1 MKNVPNWCIIEG
13 AKHVVA
19 RLRESP
25 KKPKCS
31 TRERE
36 GEMPVDTIAMLYL
49 FLRKAITTL
58 CFFYAILTVL
68 EILAGRKRDK
78 KSCTIAIFLCDAI
91 FGMGLALLFLCQ
103 YFQMP
108 IDMSIFLLLIA
119 SAMGALMNYEA
130 YKVIKQVED
139 DQKK

>member
-1 MKNVPNWCIIEG
+1 M
-13 AKHVVA
+13 
-19 RLRESP
+19 L
-25 KKPKCS
+25 
-31 TRERE
+31 
-36 GEMPVDTIAMLYL
+36 VDTIAMLYF
-49 FLRKAITTL
+49 FLRKSVIVL
-58 CFFYAILTVL
+58 CYFYATFILL
-68 EILAGRKRDK
+68 ERITERKRDK

>member
-1 MKNVPNWCIIEG
+1 
-13 AKHVVA
+13 
-19 RLRESP
+19 
-25 KKPKCS
+25 
-31 TRERE
+31 
-36 GEMPVDTIAMLYL
+36 MPVDTIAMLYL